1 MRHVANPRRG
11 AGLGLVSLAGVA
23 WPVADASPARAML
36 ALCPRHARM
45 PLHDAPALSAAA
57 GIASMRIKDE
67 RGRMGR
73 GSFKALGAA
82 GVTVRDVAAGRARGR
97 TYVTASAGNH
107 GPPVAAGAAGF
118 ASTPSGAAG
127 PHRDALG
134 LGPGAQPLAILSEAA

>member
-1 MRHVANPRRG
+1 MLHLVNPRRG
-11 AGLGLVSLAGVA
+11 AGFGHPSLAGVP

-36 ALCPRHARM
+36 ARCPRHARM
-45 PLHDAPALSAAA
+45 PLHDATALAAA
-57 GIASMRIKDE
+57 AAIASMRIKGA
-67 RGRMGR
+67 RRRMGL
-73 GSFKALGAA
+73 GGFKALGAA
-82 GVTVRDVAAGRARGR
+82 GVIARDVAAGRARGR